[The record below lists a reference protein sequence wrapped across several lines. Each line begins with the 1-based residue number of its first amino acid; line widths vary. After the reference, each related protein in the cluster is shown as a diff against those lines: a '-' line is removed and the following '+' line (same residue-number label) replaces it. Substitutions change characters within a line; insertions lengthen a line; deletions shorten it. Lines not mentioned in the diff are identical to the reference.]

1 MEVQNSGATLVMAV
15 LLGSG
20 PLSDTMKQQHAS
32 LPLPSGGRGGG
43 CRALIDTVNQQHGG
57 TLASEVAVV
66 NGTIKEGDPPP
77 PPGGR
82 GSHGTVADAGGESGG
97 GSDEGGA

>member
-32 LPLPSGGRGGG
+32 LPLPSGGKGG
-43 CRALIDTVNQQHGG
+43 V
-57 TLASEVAVV
+57 
-66 NGTIKEGDPPP
+66 
-77 PPGGR
+77 
-82 GSHGTVADAGGESGG
+82 
-97 GSDEGGA
+97 